1 MHRDRHVGG
10 LSFQCRAHDG
20 GVNRRQLVGV
30 IATRLRLLALIRI
43 AHHGPGGVIK
53 LQVAAACVIK
63 SADRLAPRSSDI
75 REKLIDV
82 RVDFLAHQRAPLP
95 EMKGA
100 GSGDAHLRDD
110 PAMRLQ
116 KLEVFDLP
124 GNLDSL
130 VLRLD
135 TVKLNSC
142 GGGDRFDTLETA
154 EEIKMPPGA
163 AEFTIG
169 CKFQSDFFLLPDD
182 LFDLAV
188 FNRHQCSGI
197 DFVPRPLGARLLEWS
212 GSQQAADV
220 VGAKRRSL
228 ALCHVLIASPT
239 LRRPAPRSCGVW
251 PTARPRQA
259 HCPPLSK
266 RNRIA
271 ETDRADRVQHIWWPL
286 RSAFS
291 LQRAARG
298 ARSSM

>member
-1 MHRDRHVGG
+1 
-10 LSFQCRAHDG
+10 
-20 GVNRRQLVGV
+20 
-30 IATRLRLLALIRI
+30 
-43 AHHGPGGVIK
+43 
-53 LQVAAACVIK
+53 
-63 SADRLAPRSSDI
+63 SSDI

-82 RVDFLAHQRAPLP
+82 RVDFLAYQRAPLS

-100 GSGDAHLRDD
+100 GSGDAHFRND

-116 KLEVFDLP
+116 KLEMFNLRMADEFDLP

-135 TVKLNSC
+135 AVKLNSC
-142 GGGDRFDTLETA
+142 GGGDRFEPFETA
-154 EEIKMPPGA
+154 EEIKMPPEP
-163 AEFTIG
+163 AEFTVG
-169 CKFQSDFFLLPDD
+169 CKFQSDLFLFSDD

-188 FNRHQCSGI
+188 FNRRQCGGI
-197 DFVPRPLGARLLEWS
+197 DFVPRPLGARLLERS

-239 LRRPAPRSCGVW
+239 PRRPVPRSCGVW
-251 PTARPRQA
+251 PTLRPGQA
-259 HCPPLSK
+259 DCRVLSK
-266 RNRIA
+266 GNRIV
-271 ETDRADRVQHIWWPL
+271 ETDRVDRVQHIWWPL

-291 LQRAARG
+291 LQRAARD